1 VLVRACNVVARSPAG
16 QDGRTQA
23 ASNPTEPTTRM
34 DARTPTAPNS
44 LPTGSAR
51 VRATSPGPA
60 SCANRHTYIGQRHP
74 HGTARPR
81 RTTAS
86 SRTRATPT
94 PPHSFLGPVLG
105 SCSCSRFRSP
115 PNHGSRRRQ
124 VEPRAVHDAPE
135 APARGRG
142 VPFLPTRP
150 PIAPLR
156 RRRPRVGVGVLLLL
170 PVLALG
176 GDRSALVVGP
186 GAAPPPRKP
195 RAAAAAPGG
204 DGERGG
210 TGAGRGPPG
219 GAAGEEGEEGQ
230 LLGAAAAAALPRWLA
245 QERRRVLGGR
255 RETERRGR
263 GRRSVMLDQGA
274 TERPW
279 RWTSASRCSVLCC
292 SRVYAV
298 SINLSVP
305 WNGWP
310 GIGETKGDLTARSFC
325 KQTSNEACTC
335 TWVLAPSRCCGC
347 TMMISDRTYRSP
359 VPGSLINYWPMQCKR
374 VVNLFWQVV
383 LDCWA
388 FSKRKAQ
395 HNGCISRGTNFCF
408 SLTKKDTRLLWQVT
422 NILAQEPGVWCLRTI
437 F

>member
-1 VLVRACNVVARSPAG
+1 VRACNVVARSPAG
-16 QDGRTQA
+16 QTAGPKRH
-23 ASNPTEPTTRM
+23 PTEPTTRPH
-34 DARTPTAPNS
+34 APQLPPNS

-60 SCANRHTYIGQRHP
+60 SCAKANCHTYIGQRHP
-74 HGTARPR
+74 HGQTTPHHRQRPHARNP
-81 RTTAS
+81 
-86 SRTRATPT
+86 TPPP
-94 PPHSFLGPVLG
+94 PPHSFLGR

-124 VEPRAVHDAPE
+124 VEPRAVQDAPE

-142 VPFLPTRP
+142 VPSLPTRP

-156 RRRPRVGVGVLLLL
+156 GRRPRVGVGVLLL
-170 PVLALG
+170 PVLALALG

-195 RAAAAAPGG
+195 RAAAAAPGGG

-325 KQTSNEACTC
+325 KQTSLNEACTC
-335 TWVLAPSRCCGC
+335 IAPLIELIVHLFQAYGQL
-347 TMMISDRTYRSP
+347 
-359 VPGSLINYWPMQCKR
+359 LINYWPPMQCKR

-383 LDCWA
+383 
-388 FSKRKAQ
+388 S
-395 HNGCISRGTNFCF
+395 G
-408 SLTKKDTRLLWQVT
+408 
-422 NILAQEPGVWCLRTI
+422 IL
-437 F
+437 